1 VCFGQNWCCLFTK
14 VHQNQLERL
23 QRSRVPL
30 GGRTRL
36 AGGSLIPPHPKN
48 SIPRSRPFGRWASA
62 LACDMLPL
70 VHTTLTTF
78 YHYHCVFKTV
88 LSNIIRHIQN
98 VNSDQ
103 VRCSICRTNEFG
115 VNDNEKTRKKLRRNT
130 KGQDEPGA
138 TLYVTAATCHNYF
151 SI

>member
-1 VCFGQNWCCLFTK
+1 M
-14 VHQNQLERL
+14 
-23 QRSRVPL
+23 P
-30 GGRTRL
+30 
-36 AGGSLIPPHPKN
+36 
-48 SIPRSRPFGRWASA
+48 
-62 LACDMLPL
+62 PL

-103 VRCSICRTNEFG
+103 VRCSLCRTSEFG

-130 KGQDEPGA
+130 KGQDEPPCRRRNFVCDSGDMSQ
-138 TLYVTAATCHNYF
+138 LLLNMMVTVDITF
-151 SI
+151 